1 MGDGVKLF
9 GREDMLWAQRF
20 IEGADMRAARLS
32 SPKSEA
38 RTPGETSISFAPSGF
53 TFMRSDWS
61 RDARYMLINH
71 GPSGGGHSHADV
83 LDFEMHA
90 YGQACAIDS
99 GIGYTYDDPQQKPWY
114 VRTRAHNG
122 ITIDD
127 LDLNRRAAEGRDVVW
142 TALAHFDY
150 FAATHLGYLENAGV
164 THRRHI
170 AFIKPDYWLI
180 YDCLQSACDS
190 EHLLKWNLHCPTPME
205 VHQDGFASKSSP
217 GLIVLPASDWKA
229 SQDKGWACVRGIRG
243 HEGLDYAEIDWI
255 SFENRILNQSAGLG
269 VLLSPFADHRP
280 EVKLTLVKQDQ
291 LAAHFRV
298 DHPGGSDHIFFG
310 EGDHTLESEKF
321 TFNGASAVARMSN
334 DRIERFSVAQSR
346 ALTFDGRR
354 LVDSPQ
360 PCDREG

>member
-1 MGDGVKLF
+1 
-9 GREDMLWAQRF
+9 
-20 IEGADMRAARLS
+20 
-32 SPKSEA
+32 
-38 RTPGETSISFAPSGF
+38 
-53 TFMRSDWS
+53 MRSDWS

-90 YGQACAIDS
+90 FGQACAVDS
-99 GIGYTYDDPQQKPWY
+99 GIGYTYDDPNQKPWY
-114 VRTRAHNG
+114 VRTGAHNG

-127 LDLNRRAAEGRDVVW
+127 LDLNRRAAEGREVVW
-142 TALAHFDY
+142 TTLAHFDY
-150 FAATHLGYLENAGV
+150 FAATHLGYLESAGV

-180 YDCLQSACDS
+180 YDVIESAGDND
-190 EHLLKWNLHCPTPME
+190 HTLKWNLHCPTPME
-205 VHQDGFASKSSP
+205 IHQNGFASKSSP
-217 GLIVLPASDWKA
+217 GLIVLPASDWNT

-243 HEGLDYAEIDWI
+243 HEAHDYAEIDWI
-255 SFENRILNQSAGLG
+255 RFENLLSKQSPALQGRALAARLTLG
-269 VLLSPFADHRP
+269 VLLFPFADHRP

-321 TFNGASAVARMSN
+321 SFHGAAAVVRLSNENLTRFSTAKARTLIFNGQKFLNLSEPSDFEN
-334 DRIERFSVAQSR
+334 
-346 ALTFDGRR
+346 
-354 LVDSPQ
+354 
-360 PCDREG
+360 